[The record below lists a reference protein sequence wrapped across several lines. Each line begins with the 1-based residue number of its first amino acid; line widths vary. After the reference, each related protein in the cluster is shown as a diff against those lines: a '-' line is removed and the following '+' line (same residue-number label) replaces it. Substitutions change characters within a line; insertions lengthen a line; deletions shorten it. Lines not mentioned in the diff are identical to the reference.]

1 MDLTREELRDDGE
14 GEDMEREPLA
24 GTHLKENKFYRTRY
38 PGAVRQKAYIFDGEG
53 NYYNKEWDLMEG
65 SGQEFC
71 WYHVEL
77 PKGNQKLSQSAQYLI
92 DVLCPP
98 LKLQDI
104 LSLVSNGPFCGH
116 VDGAL
121 VFRVNSPGPASSKFT
136 FRIAARVT
144 ENSVITVSL
153 GRVPRLG
160 FSPVGQS
167 LLSEIPSVE
176 SPNYVGDEQKDRGGT
191 VIREH
196 VLDFLLTMNHSEEA
210 DNPVPKSVSN
220 LLVHI
225 IDTHVDHLQDVV
237 TKLEIEL
244 DSVELELDKDGA
256 LVFRVNSPGPASSKF
271 TFRIAA
277 RVTENSVITVSL
289 GRVPRLGFSPVGQ
302 SLLSEIPSVESP
314 NYVGDEQKDR
324 GGTVIREHV
333 LDFLLTMNH
342 SEEADNPVPKSVSNL
357 LVHIIDTHVDH
368 LQDVVTKLEIELD
381 SVELELDKGG
391 FTLKKQMLDDR
402 RFPKMHADLQRLL
415 QVIANGEQVFPRV
428 REKCSSK
435 NWFASEDISSLEEL
449 IGRLRRLKENVG
461 FIANR
466 VTAIQAGLDSW
477 QAEQINRKLY
487 YLSFL
492 SIIFLPLSV
501 ITGVFGMNVG
511 GVPWTE
517 QRNPK
522 VKEGFRNVMFVCFAM
537 LLLVLLCFLFPA
549 LYTRIAAWRRRRAL
563 RRSWS
568 LNRKSFLKRTVTGGD
583 RGGYLRI

>member
-1 MDLTREELRDDGE
+1 MELVPEELIIDVGE
-14 GEDMEREPLA
+14 EMDREPSSA
-24 GTHLKENKFYRTRY
+24 TPLKETSHYRTRF
-38 PGAVRQKAYIFDGEG
+38 PGAVRQRAYIFDGLG
-53 NYYNKEWDLMEG
+53 NYYNKEWDLVEG
-65 SGQEFC
+65 RGEEFC

-121 VFRVNSPGPASSKFT
+121 VFRVNSPGLASSNFT
-136 FRIAARVT
+136 FKIAARVT

-160 FSPVGQS
+160 FSPMGQS

-176 SPNYVGDEQKDRGGT
+176 SPNHVRGEQKEKGGF

-196 VLDFLLTMNHSEEA
+196 VLEFLLTMNHSEEA

-225 IDTHVDHLQDVV
+225 IDTHVDHLQDIV

-244 DSVELELDKDGA
+244 DSVELELD
-256 LVFRVNSPGPASSKF
+256 
-271 TFRIAA
+271 
-277 RVTENSVITVSL
+277 
-289 GRVPRLGFSPVGQ
+289 
-302 SLLSEIPSVESP
+302 
-314 NYVGDEQKDR
+314 R
-324 GGTVIREHV
+324 GG
-333 LDFLLTMNH
+333 F
-342 SEEADNPVPKSVSNL
+342 A
-357 LVHIIDTHVDH
+357 
-368 LQDVVTKLEIELD
+368 
-381 SVELELDKGG
+381 
-391 FTLKKQMLDDR
+391 LKKQMLDDR
-402 RFPKMHADLQRLL
+402 RFPKMHLDLQRLL
-415 QVIANGEQVFPRV
+415 QVIAHGEQVFPRV
-428 REKCSSK
+428 KEKCSSK
-435 NWFASEDISSLEEL
+435 RWFASEDISSLEEL

-492 SIIFLPLSV
+492 SIVFLPLSI
-501 ITGVFGMNVG
+501 ITGAFGMNVG
-511 GVPWTE
+511 GVPWTG
-517 QRNPK
+517 QRDPK
-522 VKEGFRNVMFVCFAM
+522 IKDGFRNVMLLCVAT
-537 LLLVLLCFLFPA
+537 LLLVLMCFTFPA
-549 LYTRIAAWRRRRAL
+549 LYTRIACLAEEESYEKKL
-563 RRSWS
+563 VSQ
-568 LNRKSFLKRTVTGGD
+568 
-583 RGGYLRI
+583 

>member
-1 MDLTREELRDDGE
+1 MELVQEELSMNGE
-14 GEDMEREPLA
+14 GEEMEREPA
-24 GTHLKENKFYRTRY
+24 SDTPTKETSLYRTHY
-38 PGAVRQKAYIFDGEG
+38 PCPARQKAYIFDGEG
-53 NYYNKEWDLMEG
+53 NFYNKEWDLVEG
-65 SGQEFC
+65 KDREFC

-92 DVLCPP
+92 DSLCPP

-104 LSLVSNGPFCGH
+104 LSLVSNGPFCGY

-121 VFRVNSPGPASSKFT
+121 VFRVNSPGPASSNFT

-160 FSPVGQS
+160 FSPIGES

-176 SPNYVGDEQKDRGGT
+176 SPNLGRGEQKERGGI

-196 VLDFLLTMNHSEEA
+196 VLEFLLTMNHSEEA

-225 IDTHVDHLQDVV
+225 IDTHVDHLQDIV

-244 DSVELELDKDGA
+244 DSVE
-256 LVFRVNSPGPASSKF
+256 
-271 TFRIAA
+271 
-277 RVTENSVITVSL
+277 
-289 GRVPRLGFSPVGQ
+289 
-302 SLLSEIPSVESP
+302 VE
-314 NYVGDEQKDR
+314 VDR
-324 GGTVIREHV
+324 GS
-333 LDFLLTMNH
+333 F
-342 SEEADNPVPKSVSNL
+342 A
-357 LVHIIDTHVDH
+357 
-368 LQDVVTKLEIELD
+368 
-381 SVELELDKGG
+381 
-391 FTLKKQMLDDR
+391 LKKQMLDDR
-402 RFPKMHADLQRLL
+402 RFPKMHLNLQRLL
-415 QVIANGEQVFPRV
+415 QVIAHGEQVFPRV
-428 REKCSSK
+428 KEKCSSK
-435 NWFASEDISSLEEL
+435 SWFASEDINSLEEL
-449 IGRLRRLKENVG
+449 VGRLRRLKENVG

-492 SIIFLPLSV
+492 SIIFLPLSI

-511 GVPWTE
+511 GVPWTGQNE
-517 QRNPK
+517 PEL
-522 VKEGFRNVMFVCFAM
+522 KEGFRNVMLLCVAM
-537 LLLVLLCFLFPA
+537 LLLVLLCFTFPA
-549 LYTRIAAWRRRRAL
+549 LYSRVAAWRRRRAMK
-563 RRSWS
+563 RSWS
-568 LNRKSFLKRTVTGGD
+568 LNRKSFLRRTFGGGE